1 MQRGQSNVVPKLNL
15 KKDTFASK
23 SAPNSARSNQA
34 DPSNRDHQLEKDE
47 KYLAWRRRKEYRP
60 TSGGRWDKEDIIV
73 WTFHQDDGPNFRSKA
88 PLKMTKSLTIGS
100 KMRENSITL
109 TNVSLQLVTLSFS
122 ITIHYIRLL
131 RLPSATRWQRRKIW
145 SEILYERKQRMSWQF
160 WMNLWLIHP
169 STFLTRSAHRQ

>member
-60 TSGGRWDKEDIIV
+60 TSGGR
-73 WTFHQDDGPNFRSKA
+73 
-88 PLKMTKSLTIGS
+88 
-100 KMRENSITL
+100 
-109 TNVSLQLVTLSFS
+109 
-122 ITIHYIRLL
+122 
-131 RLPSATRWQRRKIW
+131 
-145 SEILYERKQRMSWQF
+145 
-160 WMNLWLIHP
+160 
-169 STFLTRSAHRQ
+169 